1 MNSKLLIAQAALA
14 LTLTGCGGSSGGDS
28 GTTLEVATGGDTTTD
43 DGSTSLDTTG
53 DDGAADNGSNT
64 VEDADS
70 SGDSTDV
77 NGSSTDSSTS
87 VGGNFNLTGTVT
99 ASGSADAGIFLF
111 AGNFTSVQGGFTM
124 QEAIDEITSESCVV
138 NDEEE
143 EDDFVETDISAGEAL
158 IVSSA
163 QGTVATIT
171 RFTSEFDASIIS
183 YFSEVINGVLPTGLV
198 LDIPGDDFPSFSNV
212 TIPTT
217 QPVILST
224 PSSGTVFTAG
234 DQVVWNA
241 GNSSNLSL
249 MSINMNFTDGT
260 EIECET
266 ADDGSFTLPPSVL
279 SQLGTDLQAEE
290 ISIARVESIFTPQ
303 NDALL
308 LTSGVTGFS
317 ISF

>member
-28 GTTLEVATGGDTTTD
+28 GTTPEVATGGDTTTD

-99 ASGSADAGIFLF
+99 ASESADAGIFLF

-138 NDEEE
+138 NEEEE
-143 EDDFVETDISAGEAL
+143 EDD
-158 IVSSA
+158 
-163 QGTVATIT
+163 
-171 RFTSEFDASIIS
+171 
-183 YFSEVINGVLPTGLV
+183 
-198 LDIPGDDFPSFSNV
+198 LDKD
-212 TIPTT
+212 
-217 QPVILST
+217 L
-224 PSSGTVFTAG
+224 AG
-234 DQVVWNA
+234 DEKEGISV
-241 GNSSNLSL
+241 
-249 MSINMNFTDGT
+249 ITD
-260 EIECET
+260 
-266 ADDGSFTLPPSVL
+266 
-279 SQLGTDLQAEE
+279 
-290 ISIARVESIFTPQ
+290 
-303 NDALL
+303 
-308 LTSGVTGFS
+308 
-317 ISF
+317 